1 MPHKHSELN
10 PYILINISDI
20 KMCKNLQKHV
30 YQHQNE
36 TCNGRRPIGSDKHK
50 IQTLSTA
57 TSKKILSDIALD
69 IKANDLKKSW
79 LKYSYFW
86 VSCP

>member
-1 MPHKHSELN
+1 
-10 PYILINISDI
+10 
-20 KMCKNLQKHV
+20 MCNHLQKHV

-50 IQTLSTA
+50 IQALSTA
-57 TSKKILSDIALD
+57 ASKKILSDTALG

-79 LKYSYFW
+79 LKYPNFW
-86 VSCP
+86 DGCP